1 MSRILVDQIRSNSAS
16 ADAMTLDGSGNV
28 TFPANAT
35 CSGTATGFGG
45 GKILQVKYQFH
56 NSSVT
61 NTTDTYAD
69 SGLTLNITTASS
81 GHAGVLVILNPQL
94 LASANNG
101 GDAYAKFNIMRDTTQ
116 KRQGFVGKFA
126 GNLSGHTHV
135 GYWQPAMNFYDTS
148 TSAST
153 TYTYKMQFAKKSDA
167 TSAIYNDGTAYG
179 STFILME
186 IGS

>member
-1 MSRILVDQIRSNSAS
+1 MAITINGNGTVTGISVGGFPDGIVDTDMLAAS
-16 ADAMTLDGSGNV
+16 AV
-28 TFPANAT
+28 TPAKST
-35 CSGTATGFGG
+35 IVG
-45 GKILQVKYQFH
+45 GKILQVQYQFH

-81 GHAGVLVILNPQL
+81 GHAGVLVIANPAL

-167 TSAIYNDGTAYG
+167 TSAIYNDGNVYG